1 MSSLKQHEP
10 PEASGEGGPP
20 SHAGYYDIPAIHG
33 ADWKWLVIGYFYF
46 GGMSGAS
53 AAVAAFSRLHGGTSG
68 ARLARIATY
77 ISFLSLMPCPVF
89 LILDLG
95 RPARFFHMLRVFRTS
110 SPMSIGTWGLT
121 TFGLISTLTTGLQLL
136 EDRSSPHGVRPG
148 ASGRTAGNVLALLG
162 GLSGFFVA
170 GYTGVLLTATAV
182 PLWSKRPGLLGPLFF
197 SSAMTS
203 GVAAINAVAATV
215 EHEDGDDFGGLR
227 ALEMVSTV
235 VEESLLVTWIIA
247 LGPTAKPVAGGPLGA
262 VVRHGAAGAGMAL
275 PLAVTALA
283 HHLPRGMRR
292 PATLISAA
300 LTLAGGF
307 AVRYAVVMGGRQ
319 SAGDPQATFDM
330 TG

>member
-203 GVAAINAVAATV
+203 GVAAISAVASV
-215 EHEDGDDFGGLR
+215 LERDDGDAYARLH
-227 ALEMVSTV
+227 ALETISTIA
-235 VEESLLVTWIIA
+235 EESLLVSWIIT
-247 LGPTAKPVAGGPLGA
+247 LGPTAEPIAGGRLGA
-262 VVRHGAAGAGMAL
+262 VVRHGAVGAGMAL
-275 PLAVTALA
+275 PLAISALTP
-283 HHLPRGMRR
+283 HLPKPMRR
-292 PATLISAA
+292 PATFVSAA
-300 LTLAGGF
+300 LTLAGVL
-307 AVRYAVVMGGRQ
+307 AIRYAVVVGGRL

>member
-1 MSSLKQHEP
+1 LTRQESAAATRVDP
-10 PEASGEGGPP
+10 PP
-20 SHAGYYDIPAIHG
+20 SQAGYYDLPVIHG
-33 ADWKWLVIGYFYF
+33 PHWKWLVIGYFYF
-46 GGMSGAS
+46 GGISGAS
-53 AAVAAFSRLHGGTSG
+53 AAIAAFSRLYGGPSG
-68 ARLARIATY
+68 ARLTRIATY
-77 ISFLSLMPCPVF
+77 VSFLSLLPCPVL

-95 RPARFFHMLRVFRTS
+95 RPARFLHMLRVFRTS
-110 SPMSIGTWGLT
+110 SPMSIGSWGLM
-121 TFGLISTLTTGLQLL
+121 TFGFISAVTTSLQLL
-136 EDRSSPHGVRPG
+136 EDRSTRSEVDP
-148 ASGRTAGNVLALLG
+148 STARRAAGTVLALLG
-162 GLSGFFVA
+162 ALSGFFVA
-170 GYTGVLLTATAV
+170 GYTGVLLAATAV

-203 GVAAINAVAATV
+203 GVAAISAVAATV

-275 PLAVTALA
+275 PLAVSALA

-292 PATLISAA
+292 PAALISAA

>member
-1 MSSLKQHEP
+1 MTRQESAAATS
-10 PEASGEGGPP
+10 ADPP
-20 SHAGYYDIPAIHG
+20 SQAGYYDLPVIHG
-33 ADWKWLVIGYFYF
+33 PHWKWLVIGYFYF
-46 GGMSGAS
+46 GGISGAS
-53 AAVAAFSRLHGGTSG
+53 AAIAAFSRLYGGPSG
-68 ARLARIATY
+68 ARLTRIATY
-77 ISFLSLMPCPVF
+77 VSFLSLLPCPVL

-110 SPMSIGTWGLT
+110 SPMSIGSWGLMM
-121 TFGLISTLTTGLQLL
+121 FGFISAAATGLQLL
-136 EDRSSPHGVRPG
+136 EDRSSRSEVHPG
-148 ASGRTAGNVLALLG
+148 MARRAAGTVLALLG
-162 GLSGFFVA
+162 ALSGFFVA
-170 GYTGVLLTATAV
+170 GYTGVLLAATAV

-203 GVAAINAVAATV
+203 GVAAINAVAAAL
-215 EHEDGDDFGGLR
+215 EHEDGDAFAGLR

-247 LGPTAKPVAGGPLGA
+247 LGPTAKPVASGPLGA

-275 PLAVTALA
+275 PLAVSALV

-319 SAGDPQATFDM
+319 SASDPQATFGM